1 MNGRMIFLAAALI
14 AVLAAVFPA
23 ASLRPQATADLS
35 GEEILARLD
44 ANEVSETRYVSF
56 KMTINR
62 GGGRR
67 LKELTMQC
75 WVQGRDRAAIEVTS
89 GPDKGTRYLKLGADL
104 WIASREAEKPMKIS
118 GHLLRQS
125 MLDSDWSYEDT
136 TDNRPLAERFTVKLG
151 GTETR
156 AGRTVW
162 VLSLTAKSKDESYP
176 LQTLWVDQQTF
187 LPIRSELKALSGMLL
202 KTLDFE
208 DLQQVQDRWTPMKMT
223 MRDALKKDSVT
234 TVVILEIKFGIP
246 IDPKIISLEF
256 VENVH

>member
-1 MNGRMIFLAAALI
+1 MNGRMTLPAAALI
-14 AVLAAVFPA
+14 AVLAAGLPA
-23 ASLRPQATADLS
+23 APVRPAATADLT
-35 GEEILARLD
+35 GEEILTRLD
-44 ANEVSETRYVSF
+44 ANAVSDTRYVSL

-62 GGGRR
+62 SGRR
-67 LKELTMQC
+67 RKELTMQC
-75 WVQGRDRAAIEVTS
+75 WVQGRDRAAIEITS
-89 GPDKGTRYLKLGADL
+89 GPDQGTRYLKLGADL

-118 GHLLRQS
+118 GLLLRQS
-125 MLDSDWSYEDT
+125 MLDSSWSYQDM
-136 TDNRPLAERFTVKLG
+136 TDNRPLAERFAVKLG

-156 AGRTVW
+156 AGRPVW
-162 VLSLTAKSKDESYP
+162 VLSLTAKSPDESYP

-187 LPIRSELKALSGMLL
+187 LPVRQELKALSGMLL

-208 DLQQVQDRWTPMKMT
+208 DLRQVQGRWTPMKMT

-234 TVVILEIKFGIP
+234 TVEVLEIKFGIP